1 MAPSHPT
8 PAPRRSPSDPAI
20 RRSQALNL
28 DALLNAETLH
38 GEIDG
43 LMTEKLQE
51 LTPEKVK
58 ELMEDVIRTH
68 LGWLVVWGNVFGS
81 LIGLA
86 SVALGYP

>member
-1 MAPSHPT
+1 
-8 PAPRRSPSDPAI
+8 
-20 RRSQALNL
+20 
-28 DALLNAETLH
+28 
-38 GEIDG
+38 
-43 LMTEKLQE
+43 MTEKLQE